1 MSLAWFFQAENF
13 LDQLPG
19 SFFGSAPMLISGL
32 SFVDIKKDVMD
43 TADTEHAYKLLFCIS
58 IYFIYQGCCCILK
71 RVLQE
76 QAPPFYGDRT
86 CLRKKQWYRVS
97 PFVFYSLDASR
108 SYTFSLNESRS
119 SRVQL
124 QWYIYYFIV
133 ANYQKISLTESTKT
147 FRQKLVPL

>member
-19 SFFGSAPMLISGL
+19 SFFGSVPMLISGL
-32 SFVDIKKDVMD
+32 SFADIKKDGMD

-58 IYFIYQGCCCILK
+58 IYFIYQGWCCILK

-86 CLRKKQWYRVS
+86 CLRKKQ
-97 PFVFYSLDASR
+97 
-108 SYTFSLNESRS
+108 
-119 SRVQL
+119 
-124 QWYIYYFIV
+124 
-133 ANYQKISLTESTKT
+133 
-147 FRQKLVPL
+147 